1 MKDTKNRILES
12 ALLLF
17 AQRGYEA
24 ASMSDIASELGITK
38 GALYRHFAGKRA
50 ILDGILERMREQDG
64 EQARNCGVPDQ
75 ELQAGTQAYRETEL
89 QDIRGFALAQFRYWT
104 EDRFAALFRRMLALE
119 RYRDAEMMALYQNYL
134 GTGPLKYMEELF
146 AEMAVQGAWE
156 ASDAPEMALEFYGPM
171 FLLMDVSDA
180 SQNRAEVFECLK
192 RHIDQ
197 FIEKYNEV
205 QEYED

>member
-24 ASMSDIASELGITK
+24 TSISDIASELGITK

-50 ILDGILERMREQDG
+50 ILDEILERMWERDG
-64 EQARNCGVPDQ
+64 EQARDCGVPDQ
-75 ELQAGTQAYRETEL
+75 ELQAGAQAYRETEL
-89 QDIRGFALAQFRYWT
+89 QAIQSFALAQFRYWT
-104 EDRFAALFRRMLALE
+104 EDRFAASFRRMLALE
-119 RYRDAEMMALYQNYL
+119 RYRDDEMMALYQNYL
-134 GTGPLKYMEELF
+134 GAGPLKYMEELF
-146 AEMAVQGAWE
+146 GEMAAQGAWE

-180 SQNRAEVFECLK
+180 SQNKEEAIESLK
-192 RHIDQ
+192 SHIDR
-197 FIEKYNEV
+197 FIEKYSGV
-205 QEYED
+205 KEYED